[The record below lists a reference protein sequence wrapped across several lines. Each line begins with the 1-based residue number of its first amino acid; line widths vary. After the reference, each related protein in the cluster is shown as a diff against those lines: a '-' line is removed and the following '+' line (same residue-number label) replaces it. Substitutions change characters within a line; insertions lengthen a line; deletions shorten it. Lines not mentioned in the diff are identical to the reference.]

1 MYNART
7 YNPKCELGPPVRPGQ
22 DEIDRTCAGHGQSVC
37 GHAGDVSQ
45 DTHWDAYRPQ
55 DRSLVPSWTLYRL
68 VSTWYRGRSKRGA
81 SICAFNRRETAV
93 NRRG

>member
-1 MYNART
+1 M
-7 YNPKCELGPPVRPGQ
+7 K
-22 DEIDRTCAGHGQSVC
+22 IDRTCAGHGQSVC
-37 GHAGDVSQ
+37 VHAGDVSQ

-55 DRSLVPSWTLYRL
+55 DPSPGPSRTPYRL
-68 VSTWYRGRSKRGA
+68 VSTWYRGRSTRGA